1 MVLTVGARV
10 DVNRFPDIAGSLR
23 PKVDQV
29 IRKTCAD
36 IIAAAIAR
44 TLRVATGAMKGG
56 YRFERV
62 EDLRYIVYNLM
73 HYHIYHEMGTVDI
86 SAMPMLVPALELM
99 RRPFSDAIV
108 AVLSRKP

>member
-1 MVLTVGARV
+1 MVLTVGAK
-10 DVNRFPDIAGSLR
+10 VNTNLFPAIAASLR

-36 IIAAAIAR
+36 IVAAAMAR
-44 TLRVATGAMKGG
+44 TLRVATGAMKAG

-62 EDLRYIVYNLM
+62 GDLQYWVYNLM
-73 HYHIYHEMGTVDI
+73 HYHIYHELGTVDI
-86 SAMPMLVPALELM
+86 AAMPMLVPALELM
-99 RRPFSDAIV
+99 RRPFSDAII